1 VSAKAEGVYNGRK
14 PSIDVGKV
22 KALAGEGLSLP
33 LRPPPLVERFLRL
46 VRARSRV
53 RGRRLTITGPTDSET
68 LFKLRDDAAFL
79 VFVHVA
85 PPFPPTAPPC
95 PRPPDYRRHARP
107 QFETVL
113 TGADADLQRM
123 KAKVRGAVIQAHQ
136 YLRAGEWT
144 EADDHILDTVTMW
157 LISVANRGR
166 ERQNRAVVEAE
177 KGITVINRIGSP
189 AR

>member
-1 VSAKAEGVYNGRK
+1 MNENEENRVIAELEQRWASRSHDREPAGQYRAAGAVG
-14 PSIDVGKV
+14 DV
-22 KALAGEGLSLP
+22 
-33 LRPPPLVERFLRL
+33 
-46 VRARSRV
+46 
-53 RGRRLTITGPTDSET
+53 D
-68 LFKLRDDAAFL
+68 
-79 VFVHVA
+79 
-85 PPFPPTAPPC
+85 
-95 PRPPDYRRHARP
+95 ARP

-177 KGITVINRIGSP
+177 KGITVITASGRRSDEPGFPPWVFATRDYLVDPDFLLRHAALVVRDVLIGRSP
-189 AR
+189 PSWRR

>member
-1 VSAKAEGVYNGRK
+1 MNETEENRVIVELGQRLRADRPHDREQTAQYRAAGALG
-14 PSIDVGKV
+14 DV
-22 KALAGEGLSLP
+22 
-33 LRPPPLVERFLRL
+33 
-46 VRARSRV
+46 
-53 RGRRLTITGPTDSET
+53 D
-68 LFKLRDDAAFL
+68 
-79 VFVHVA
+79 
-85 PPFPPTAPPC
+85 
-95 PRPPDYRRHARP
+95 ARP